1 MSLAEELKRQGFKV
15 VTPQEGGQTK
25 FVRSNVDVAFF
36 CGTLGG
42 GKTFGSILS
51 VAEAVLDPNFKAISL
66 EKI

>member
-36 CGTLGG
+36 GGTLGG
-42 GKTFGSILS
+42 GKTFGSYPSARPTGQML
-51 VAEAVLDPNFKAISL
+51 P
-66 EKI
+66 